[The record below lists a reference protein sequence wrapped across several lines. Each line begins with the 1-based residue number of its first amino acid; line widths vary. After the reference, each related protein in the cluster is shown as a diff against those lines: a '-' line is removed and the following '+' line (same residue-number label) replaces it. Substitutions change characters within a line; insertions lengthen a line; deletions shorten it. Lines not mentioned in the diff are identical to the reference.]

1 MHGGFRTVSGLFGGQ
16 VNSDLRERGIERDRE
31 REREIGR
38 EIERDRS
45 QGERQR
51 ESRS

>member
-31 REREIGR
+31 RERDR
-38 EIERDRS
+38 QRDRDRS